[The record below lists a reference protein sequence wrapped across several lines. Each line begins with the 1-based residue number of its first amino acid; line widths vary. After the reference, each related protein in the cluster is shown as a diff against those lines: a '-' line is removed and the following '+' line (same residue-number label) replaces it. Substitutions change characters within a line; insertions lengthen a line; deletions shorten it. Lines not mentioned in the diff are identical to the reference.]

1 MKKMTAI
8 AMTAGL
14 LVAASG
20 SVMADGRAI
29 YKQVCF
35 TCHDAGI
42 AGAPKLGDKAAW
54 AARIATGMDAL
65 YATSINGKGA
75 MPPKGGRMDMSDD
88 DIKAAVDYMVA
99 ESK

>member
-20 SVMADGRAI
+20 AVMADGKAI

-54 AARIATGMDAL
+54 APRIATGMEAL
-65 YATSINGKGA
+65 YATSING
-75 MPPKGGRMDMSDD
+75 
-88 DIKAAVDYMVA
+88 
-99 ESK
+99 